1 MSTDSTSADTVSAPA
16 YIELH
21 AHSSHSLLDGVP
33 FPADL
38 AAQAAACGMPAL
50 ALTDHDGLYGA
61 VPFIRAAEA
70 VGIKPILG
78 AEMTLTDLTHLVLLA
93 ETTQGY
99 ANLSHL
105 ITLAH
110 RDQPKGIGRLD
121 PAWLAEHSEGLIA
134 LSGCREGVV
143 TRPLLAGKRD
153 QALTAARHYAGI
165 FGRERFFIELQ
176 RHYHPGET
184 HLIRDLRE
192 LARHLNL
199 RVVATGNVH
208 YLTPEQREIH
218 DVLSCIRL
226 HTTLDQAGDHLRAN
240 DEYHFRTPAAM
251 AELFLDMPEA
261 LATTVHIAERCA
273 AATTFLSGGHQILP
287 TFETPDGSAPETYLR
302 HLCEQ
307 AMHTRYLANPPRDLL
322 EKELGIIGE
331 LDLANYFLIVSD
343 IVHFSRTQRIRCQ
356 GRGSAANSLVA
367 YLLNISP
374 IDPVAIDLVFERF
387 LALERPRPPDID
399 IDFAADRREE
409 VIQYV
414 YERYGRDHAAMACT
428 LVTFRAKSAVR
439 DVARALGFPP
449 ALVER
454 LTDGLDIRDEQS
466 VNEAEGMVSKFG
478 SDLSTA
484 PFQHLLRLAPQLEG
498 IPRHL
503 GIHNGGM
510 ILSGPPLSTLI
521 PLEPA
526 TMPDRTVV
534 QWDKDALEGADVIK
548 VDILGLRILSSIE
561 DTVTIV
567 GELTGRRP
575 DLAAL
580 PPDDDE
586 VYAMLAR
593 GETIGVFQVE
603 SRAQANLI
611 PNFKPHS
618 FADLA
623 IQIALIRPGP
633 LQANMVRPY
642 LRRRQGKAPVRFLH
656 PLLKPALTETLG
668 VIIFQEQVLKI
679 ARDLA
684 GFTPGE
690 GEQLRRALGN
700 KRGAEAV
707 AEFHERFINGAI
719 ARDVPIPV
727 AEEVFAQLQ
736 AFGGYAFAKSHAA
749 AFAVLTYQSAWLR
762 RTYPAAFFAALL
774 RHQPMGFYPP
784 HVIVSEARRHGV
796 EIRAVDIHASDVGA
810 TVEIRGEGANG
821 QITNTQIANHKP
833 EHRTDTGREISTS
846 PPLLRSPAPLLPR
859 TSAPPHLRPTA
870 PQANDAHLLK
880 QAAIRLGL
888 QTIRGLGD
896 DAGAAVVE
904 ARRERPFQSLAD
916 LCHRTGLGRRVME
929 SLIMAGALD
938 RWHKSRRQLLW
949 ELQSALKAAKVAPAL
964 GLKPRG
970 DPAFSALPRHER
982 LWLEQTYAGATA
994 GAHLTTLVARQL
1006 RQMGT
1011 TPSDKLDSWPD
1022 GTHIRIGGVV
1032 VARQRPPTANGI
1044 TFLAIEDEHG
1054 IVNVML
1060 PADVVDAYRR
1070 PIMSRFVMIEGQI
1083 QRDGAAMSVVGQRVV
1098 RLAPG

>member
-1 MSTDSTSADTVSAPA
+1 MSASTPA
-16 YIELH
+16 YVELH

-33 FPADL
+33 FPAEL
-38 AAQAAACGMPAL
+38 ALQAAACGMPAL

-70 VGIKPILG
+70 AGIKPILG

-93 ETTQGY
+93 ETAQGY

-105 ITLAH
+105 ITLAR
-110 RDQPKGIGRLD
+110 RDQPKGTARLD
-121 PAWLAEHSEGLIA
+121 PAWLTEHSEGLIA
-134 LSGCREGVV
+134 LSGCRDGVV

-153 QALTAARHYAGI
+153 QALAAARHYVGV
-165 FGRERFFIELQ
+165 FGREHFFIELQ

-199 RVVATGNVH
+199 RIVATGNVH

-226 HTTLDQAGDHLRAN
+226 HATLDQAGDRLRSN
-240 DEYHFRTPAAM
+240 DEYHFRTPVAM
-251 AELFLDMPEA
+251 AELFSDMPEA
-261 LATTVHIAERCA
+261 RATTVHIAERCA

-287 TFETPDGSAPETYLR
+287 TFETPDGSAPKTYLR

-307 AMHTRYLANPPRDLL
+307 AMHTRYPANPPRDLL
-322 EKELGIIGE
+322 EKELRIIGQ
-331 LDLANYFLIVSD
+331 LDLENYFLIVSD

-387 LALERPRPPDID
+387 LAPERPGPPDID

-439 DVARALGFPP
+439 DVARVLGFPP
-449 ALVER
+449 ALIER
-454 LTDGLDIRDEQS
+454 LAGDLDIHDEQS
-466 VNEAEGMVSKFG
+466 VSEAEGMVSKFG
-478 SDLSTA
+478 SDLSAA

-534 QWDKDALEGADVIK
+534 QWDKDALEGAGVIK
-548 VDILGLRILSSIE
+548 VDILGLRILSAIE

-567 GELTGRRP
+567 EELTGKRP
-575 DLAAL
+575 DLDAL
-580 PPDDDE
+580 TPDDDE

-611 PNFKPHS
+611 PNFKPRS

-707 AEFHERFINGAI
+707 AKFQERFIQGAI
-719 ARDVPIPV
+719 ARDVPKPV

-762 RTYPAAFFAALL
+762 RYYPAAFFAALL

-810 TVEIRGEGANG
+810 TVEPKE
-821 QITNTQIANHKP
+821 ANHKP
-833 EHRTDTGREISTS
+833 ANHKSQIG
-846 PPLLRSPAPLLPR
+846 APDRHWEDDLSI
-859 TSAPPHLRPTA
+859 TSAPTLPRSSVPLPPRSYA
-870 PQANDAHLLK
+870 PSVDDSFLFER
-880 QAAIRLGL
+880 AAIRLGL

-896 DAGAAVVE
+896 EAGAAIVE
-904 ARRERPFQSLAD
+904 SRRERPFQSLVD
-916 LCHRTGLGRRVME
+916 LCHRTGLGRRVTE

-938 RWHKSRRQLLW
+938 RWHKPRRQLLW
-949 ELQSALKAAKVAPAL
+949 ELQSALKAAKAVPAL

-970 DPAFSALPRHER
+970 EPAFSALPRHER

-1011 TPSDKLDSWPD
+1011 TPSDKLDRWPD
-1022 GTHIRIGGVV
+1022 GTHIRVGGVI
-1032 VARQRPPTANGI
+1032 VARQRPPTAHGI
-1044 TFLAIEDEHG
+1044 AFLAVEDEHG

-1098 RLAPG
+1098 RLAPE

>member
-1 MSTDSTSADTVSAPA
+1 MGTPA

-33 FPADL
+33 CPADL

-50 ALTDHDGLYGA
+50 ALTDHDALYGA

-93 ETTQGY
+93 ESAQGY

-110 RDQPKGIGRLD
+110 RDQPKGIARLD
-121 PAWLAEHSEGLIA
+121 PAWLTEHSGGLIA

-153 QALTAARHYAGI
+153 QALAAARHYTGL

-192 LARHLNL
+192 LARYLNL

-226 HTTLDQAGDHLRAN
+226 HTTLDQAGDSLRAN
-240 DEYHFRTPAAM
+240 DEYHFRSPAGM
-251 AELFLDMPEA
+251 AELFSDIPEA
-261 LATTVHIAERCA
+261 PATTLHIAERCA

-307 AMHTRYLANPPRDLL
+307 ALRTRYPVSPPRDLL
-322 EKELGIIGE
+322 EKELRVINA
-331 LDLANYFLIVSD
+331 LNLANYFLIVAD
-343 IVHFSRTQRIRCQ
+343 IVHFSRTERIRCQ

-387 LALERPRPPDID
+387 LAPERPSPPDID

-454 LTDGLDIRDEQS
+454 LAGGLDIHDEQS
-466 VNEAEGMVSKFG
+466 ISEAESTVSKFG
-478 SDLSTA
+478 SDLSAA

-510 ILSGPPLSTLI
+510 ILSGPPLSELI

-534 QWDKDALEGADVIK
+534 QWDKYALEEAGIIK
-548 VDILGLRILSSIE
+548 IDILGLRMLSAIE

-567 GELTGRRP
+567 EKLTGRRP
-575 DLAAL
+575 DLDTL

-586 VYAMLAR
+586 VYTMLAR

-611 PNFKPHS
+611 PNFKPRS

-656 PLLKPALTETLG
+656 PRLKPALAETLG
-668 VIIFQEQVLKI
+668 VIVFQEQVLII
-679 ARDLA
+679 AQDLA

-700 KRGAEAV
+700 KRGSEAV
-707 AEFHERFINGAI
+707 AEFHERFIRGAI
-719 ARDVPIPV
+719 ALDVPQPV

-762 RTYPAAFFAALL
+762 RYYPAAFFAALL

-796 EIRAVDIHASDVGA
+796 EIRAVDIHASGVGA
-810 TVEIRGEGANG
+810 TVELEKANRKW
-821 QITNTQIANHKP
+821 ANSDSHVF
-833 EHRTDTGREISTS
+833 EH
-846 PPLLRSPAPLLPR
+846 
-859 TSAPPHLRPTA
+859 
-870 PQANDAHLLK
+870 
-880 QAAIRLGL
+880 AAIRLGL

-896 DAGAAVVE
+896 EAGAAIVE
-904 ARRERPFQSLAD
+904 ARNGHPFKSLAD
-916 LCHRTGLGRRVME
+916 LVRRAGLGRRALE
-929 SLIMAGALD
+929 SLVMAGALD
-938 RWHKSRRQLLW
+938 RWHKPRRQLLW
-949 ELQSALKAAKVAPAL
+949 ELQAAIRAAKAAPAL

-970 DPAFSALPRHER
+970 EPTFSTLPRHER
-982 LWLEQTYAGATA
+982 LWLEQSYAGATA
-994 GAHLTTLVARQL
+994 GAHITTLVARQL
-1006 RQMGT
+1006 RQMGA
-1011 TPSDKLDSWPD
+1011 TPSDKLSGWPD

-1044 TFLAIEDEHG
+1044 AFLAIEDESG

-1060 PADVVDAYRR
+1060 PADVVDAHRR

-1083 QRDGAAMSVVGQRVV
+1083 QRDGAAMSVVGRRVV
-1098 RLAPG
+1098 QLVPE

>member
-1 MSTDSTSADTVSAPA
+1 MSTNTASADATSV

-21 AHSSHSLLDGVP
+21 AHSSHSLLNGVP

-93 ETTQGY
+93 ETAQGY

-110 RDQPKGIGRLD
+110 RGQPKGTARLA
-121 PAWLAEHSEGLIA
+121 PAWLAGHSEGLIA

-153 QALTAARHYAGI
+153 QALAAARHYTGI

-199 RVVATGNVH
+199 RTVATGNVH

-226 HTTLDQAGDHLRAN
+226 HTTLDQAGDRLRAN
-240 DEYHFRTPAAM
+240 DEYHFRTPVAM
-251 AELFLDMPEA
+251 AELFSDMPET
-261 LATTVHIAERCA
+261 LATTLYIAERCT

-287 TFETPDGSAPETYLR
+287 AFETPDGSAPETYLR

-307 AMHTRYLANPPRDLL
+307 AMHTRYPANPPRDLL
-322 EKELGIIGE
+322 EKELRIIGQ

-387 LALERPRPPDID
+387 LAPERPSPPDID

-454 LTDGLDIRDEQS
+454 LAGDLDIHDEQS
-466 VNEAEGMVSKFG
+466 VSEAEGMVSKFG
-478 SDLSTA
+478 SDLSAA

-510 ILSGPPLSTLI
+510 ILSGPPLSELI

-534 QWDKDALEGADVIK
+534 QWDKDALEEASIIK
-548 VDILGLRILSSIE
+548 IDILGLRMLSAIE

-567 GELTGRRP
+567 EELTGRRP
-575 DLAAL
+575 DLDAL

-611 PNFKPHS
+611 PNFKPRS

-656 PLLKPALTETLG
+656 PRLKPALTETLG

-700 KRGAEAV
+700 KRGTEAV
-707 AEFHERFINGAI
+707 AEFQGRFIQGAI
-719 ARDVPIPV
+719 ARDVPKPV
-727 AEEVFAQLQ
+727 AEEVFAQLL

-762 RTYPAAFFAALL
+762 RYYPAAFFAALL

-810 TVEIRGEGANG
+810 TVELRK
-821 QITNTQIANHKP
+821 TNLKSANH
-833 EHRTDTGREISTS
+833 RSQTGAPDRHWEDDLSITAA
-846 PPLLRSPAPLLPR
+846 PPLPRSSAPMPPGPA
-859 TSAPPHLRPTA
+859 APPHVRPA
-870 PQANDAHLLK
+870 ASCASDSHVFEH
-880 QAAIRLGL
+880 AAIRLGL

-896 DAGAAVVE
+896 EAGAAIIE
-904 ARRERPFQSLAD
+904 ARDRHPFKSLTD
-916 LCHRTGLGRRVME
+916 LVRRAGLGRRALE

-938 RWHKSRRQLLW
+938 RWHKPRRQLLW
-949 ELQSALKAAKVAPAL
+949 ELQSALKAAKAIPAL

-970 DPAFSALPRHER
+970 EPAFSSLPRHER

-994 GAHLTTLVARQL
+994 GAHITTLVARQL
-1006 RQMGT
+1006 RQMGA
-1011 TPSDKLDSWPD
+1011 TPSDKLAGWPD

-1044 TFLAIEDEHG
+1044 AFLAVEDERG

-1060 PADVVDAYRR
+1060 PADVVDAHRR

-1083 QRDGAAMSVVGQRVV
+1083 QRDGAAMTVVGRRVV
-1098 RLAPG
+1098 RLAPE